1 MGAQDIRDRWRD
13 PTFAAAQMIART
25 KEKLKGW
32 WHLLST
38 WSDRRHQGRRFFLI
52 YTLGKVGSSTIYA
65 TLKKKL
71 PGVPVHHV
79 HYLSEKFLGDLLPKS
94 DDYFKKHIGLGRRIL
109 ADLEKHKARRVC
121 IITLV
126 REPVVR
132 DVSALFQTWRGRF
145 GDVPFDSKS
154 NAELVAHL
162 KERKFQHTL
171 TWFDEEFKEWT
182 GVDVYALPFDKQR
195 GYSIHRTDRFDIL
208 FVKLEQLN
216 EVFAP
221 AMKEFIG
228 LELSRLELANIGEE
242 KLSREKY
249 KSLAA
254 EIRFTAEELDH
265 VYGSRYMQHFFSEEE
280 IAAARER
287 WSVPA

>member
-1 MGAQDIRDRWRD
+1 MSLVNNAKH
-13 PTFAAAQMIART
+13 ALS
-25 KEKLKGW
+25 KLKHRVLNTPNAW
-32 WHLLST
+32 RQRSN
-38 WSDRRHQGRRFFLI
+38 FFLI
-52 YTLGKVGSSTIYA
+52 YTLGKVGSSTLYA

-94 DDYFKKHIGLGRRIL
+94 DVYFRKHIGLGRRIL
-109 ADLEKHKARRVC
+109 ADLDKHKDKRIK

-126 REPVVR
+126 REPVAR

-154 NAELVAHL
+154 NTELIAHL

-182 GVDVYALPFDKQR
+182 GVDIYSLPFDMHQ
-195 GYSIHRTDRFDIL
+195 GYSIHHTERFDIL
-208 FVKLEQLN
+208 VVKLEQLN
-216 EVFAP
+216 ECFAS
-221 AMKEFIG
+221 AMHEFIG
-228 LELSRLELANIGEE
+228 LDLSRLELANIGEE

-254 EIRFTAEELDH
+254 ENPFHARRTGPRL
-265 VYGSRYMQHFFSEEE
+265 RLQYMRHFFSDEE
-280 IAAARER
+280 IATARER
-287 WSVPA
+287 WSSDQ